1 MSNVSSSGRRT
12 AFALLVSVVTVA
24 IVGIVFTLLRLRPE
38 SLTAGYRL
46 AALRVARLD
55 GTPVILAAGGGA
67 NHAWIVV
74 KPSCHLCRAELAKL
88 ERDGARTPFDVVSLG
103 SVEETRKLMAS
114 LPRLRTRTFATGGE
128 LEQAYERFRVPTILL
143 LGPDGRI
150 LARSRDATSHLD
162 ELSKPML
169 ASAP

>member
-1 MSNVSSSGRRT
+1 M
-12 AFALLVSVVTVA
+12 LLLSIAVVAV
-24 IVGIVFTLLRLRPE
+24 VGIVFTLTRLRTE
-38 SLTAGYRL
+38 SLAVGYRL
-46 AALRVARLD
+46 APLHVARLD
-55 GTPVILAAGGGA
+55 GTAVVLASVGGA

-88 ERDGARTPFDVVSLG
+88 EHDGARTLFDVVSLG
-103 SVEETRKLMAS
+103 SVEETRKVMES
-114 LPRLRTRTFATGGE
+114 LPRVRARTFAAGGK
-128 LEQAYERFRVPTILL
+128 LEQAYGRFRVPTILL

-150 LARSRDATSHLD
+150 LARSSDATSHLD